1 MQKTY
6 LGTVNIGGS
15 EAFTKFTKNLCKTL
29 KAESN
34 DISVVEM
41 IKLSERVDKVDE
53 TSKIVRQDKTRQDK
67 TRQDKTIVVGCLD
80 GAYES
85 VNRVYAS
92 DGVSPTINTYGG
104 GNREAKILE
113 VMKIN
118 KDDSFTTIDG
128 GGTQQIK
135 IVETKQLGHLEKGTG
150 KHQSN
155 IVYDINGTSPCICA
169 GMGVKQQ
176 PTMIV
181 EEEKLC
187 CAMRGRNPDN
197 PSDRSAGIPTEQ
209 RLELQEDNICNCLT
223 SVQKD
228 SLVLEIKSR
237 IDEKYH
243 PFIYEIDGEYYL
255 IRIRKLTPIETWRL
269 MDFSDEDF
277 EKAQAVNSNTQL
289 YKQSGNSIV
298 KAVLMAIFK
307 KLIESED

>member
-1 MQKTY
+1 MMKVKSFSKQASKQ
-6 LGTVNIGGS
+6 VNVIGCMDNTMDNT
-15 EAFTKFTKNLCKTL
+15 F
-29 KAESN
+29 ES
-34 DISVVEM
+34 
-41 IKLSERVDKVDE
+41 
-53 TSKIVRQDKTRQDK
+53 
-67 TRQDKTIVVGCLD
+67 
-80 GAYES
+80 A
-85 VNRVYAS
+85 NRVYGQ
-92 DGVSPTINTYGG
+92 DGCSPTINTCGG
-104 GNREAKILE
+104 GDRQPKILE
-113 VMKIN
+113 VKKMNAQSLRMVRTDEGKALRKAYESGEIHHGFN
-118 KDDSFTTIDG
+118 EHRTAEPRTDGVSNTITTVQKDNLICEQKLIPCSIDKVSDGEFTSCDDIRIKDIDKKCANAITSRYYKGIDSHNANAVI
-128 GGTQQIK
+128 
-135 IVETKQLGHLEKGTG
+135 
-150 KHQSN
+150 
-155 IVYDINGTSPCICA
+155 
-169 GMGVKQQ
+169 
-176 PTMIV
+176 
-181 EEEKLC
+181 C

-307 KLIESED
+307 QLIESED